1 MDGLFGSHSIL
12 YIILIGFLAGL
23 VARALLPGRQRLGFI
38 LTTLLGVGGALLAT
52 YGGQA
57 LELYP
62 RGQSARFIGA
72 VIGAVV
78 LLALVGLVQR
88 RR

>member
-1 MDGLFGSHSIL
+1 M
-12 YIILIGFLAGL
+12 
-23 VARALLPGRQRLGFI
+23 
-38 LTTLLGVGGALLAT
+38 TTLLGVGGALLAT

-62 RGQSARFIGA
+62 RGQSARFVGA

-78 LLALVGLVQR
+78 LLALVGFVQR
-88 RR
+88 RRA